1 MSSPAPQVIILD
13 TATILQ
19 GVSFSRKDIR
29 VTAPEEV
36 LNEVRSRIPKL
47 RLEQLLSSGTVQICG
62 ATKEAIAA
70 ARQAAEKTG
79 DLPNLSKP
87 DISVIALAM
96 EQKKVN
102 ITPIVYTG
110 DYAVQ
115 NVLRS
120 QGIAFR
126 SVANEGIKA
135 VIKWVYRCDACK
147 VSFKAPPDGDVC
159 PECGTDGMIKK
170 VKSP

>member
-1 MSSPAPQVIILD
+1 MSSPYQVIILD
-13 TATILQ
+13 TRCFLQ
-19 GVSFSRKDIR
+19 GVSFSRADIR
-29 VTAPEEV
+29 VAAPEDV
-36 LNEVRSRIPKL
+36 VNEVRSRIPKL
-47 RLEQLLSSGTVQICG
+47 RLEQMLSSGTVQICG
-62 ATKEAIAA
+62 ATKEAMTA

-102 ITPIVYTG
+102 IIPIVYTG

-115 NVLRS
+115 NVLKS

-126 SVANEGIKA
+126 SVANDGIK
-135 VIKWVYRCDACK
+135 VQIKWIYKCDACK
-147 VSFKAPPDGDVC
+147 ASFKAPPEGNVC
-159 PECGTDGMIKK
+159 PECGTDGLIRKL
-170 VKSP
+170 KST